1 MVWIENIQAE
11 WKICAWRARQS
22 VARWLPSTLEGTAA
36 AQLLTVGHFWKR
48 KAGTAGPS
56 GGGWGGGRRG
66 GYRPQSRQSLVPF
79 CFHVYRLELD
89 KLLSNRWG
97 QTVCSV
103 SVFFTK
109 VGGAASPTVAP
120 PVSFAVW
127 VWQWLDL
134 DFKLS
139 SQSCLNCSSIQDTK
153 CSCGLHFEW
162 QYILAK
168 WREPCLDGCHARS
181 EAEVGN
187 SWLVRCKEGTRWLEE
202 MKKKN
207 NSFCGDSNVEELPLR
222 VTWLLLYSKT
232 VFLK

>member
-56 GGGWGGGRRG
+56 GGGWGGRRRG

-79 CFHVYRLELD
+79 CFHVYRLELG

-134 DFKLS
+134 DSLLRAAWTAAAFRILNVPAVYTLS
-139 SQSCLNCSSIQDTK
+139 DNIFWQSEGSRAWMAAMH
-153 CSCGLHFEW
+153 G
-162 QYILAK
+162 
-168 WREPCLDGCHARS
+168 
-181 EAEVGN
+181 
-187 SWLVRCKEGTRWLEE
+187 VR
-202 MKKKN
+202 
-207 NSFCGDSNVEELPLR
+207 LR
-222 VTWLLLYSKT
+222 
-232 VFLK
+232 